1 MPTWLSAESC
11 VGVGGLPRAVPPCE
25 KAFMHI
31 DWNTLLC
38 ALGLAFVIE
47 SIPYVLFAERMRPVL
62 RSLADQPPAMLR
74 GMGIAAMCVG
84 VLVVWLARRMLV

>member
-1 MPTWLSAESC
+1 
-11 VGVGGLPRAVPPCE
+11 
-25 KAFMHI
+25 MHI

-38 ALGLAFVIE
+38 AVGLAFVIE

-62 RSLADQPPAMLR
+62 RSLSDQPPAMLR

-84 VLVVWLARRMLV
+84 VLVVWLARRMLA